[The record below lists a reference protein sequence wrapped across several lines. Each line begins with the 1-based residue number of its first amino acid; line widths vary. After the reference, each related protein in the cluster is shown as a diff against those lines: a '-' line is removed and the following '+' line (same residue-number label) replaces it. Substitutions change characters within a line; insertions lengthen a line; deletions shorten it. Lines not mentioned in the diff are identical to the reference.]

1 MNLSTFRNIIQE
13 EVDKEIL
20 QELQEIVDMIEQS
33 RGKEKIIAEC
43 CKACLVCKGKRYIK
57 KKIKSTFSKGM
68 KG

>member
-1 MNLSTFRNIIQE
+1 MKLSTFRNIIQE
-13 EVDKEIL
+13 EVDNEIL

-33 RGKEKIIAEC
+33 REKEKIIAEC
-43 CKACLVCKGKRYIK
+43 CDVCLACKGKRYIK